1 MIRSTCERFHE
12 LAPELALGILP
23 GAERATAIAHAQ
35 HCAACRDHLI
45 PLAVLGD
52 DLLGLVPS
60 LEPSTGFETRVL
72 NRVRPAAAPRRR
84 TGVLTAAAVSIAV
97 VAGFGGSAVE
107 AALQHDHAARATVQ
121 DLRTG
126 TFTVGGHQ
134 MGQIFLYTG
143 KPAWVYMT
151 VETNHPTNEI
161 TCRVVRTDGTV
172 VDIGKFP
179 VGDGYGHW
187 GAPLGIDPASAAEAQ
202 LVASDGAI
210 LATSRLRA

>member
-1 MIRSTCERFHE
+1 MISPSCQRFHE

-35 HCAACRDHLI
+35 HCAACRDHFM
-45 PLAVLGD
+45 PLAVIGD
-52 DLLGLVPS
+52 DLLGLVPAH
-60 LEPSTGFETRVL
+60 EPSSGFETRVL
-72 NRVRPAAAPRRR
+72 NRVRPTAPPRRR
-84 TGVLTAAAVSIAV
+84 TGVLTAAAVGIAV

-107 AALQHDHAARATVQ
+107 AAVQHDHAARATVQ
-121 DLRTG
+121 QLRTG
-126 TFTVGGHQ
+126 TFTVGDHQ

-143 KPAWVYMT
+143 RPAWVYMS
-151 VETNHPTNEI
+151 VKTNHPTDEI

-179 VGDGYGHW
+179 VGGGYGHW

-202 LVASDGAI
+202 LVATDGTV
-210 LATSRLRA
+210 LATSRLGA